1 MVKIVQSIAKI
12 LMMNGD
18 EMGVEGDFMLIAVG
32 I

>member
-1 MVKIVQSIAKI
+1 MLKIVQSIAKI

-18 EMGVEGDFMLIAVG
+18 EMDVEGDFMPNAVG